1 MVRVGGF
8 LKTQNR
14 IRRQRARGRFI
25 SPYQVGGTIFGKSTM
40 ARYPLMHT
48 SSRLLEPWRMAQ
60 RHDPIEWAKKMARQR
75 HKMKGGTIFGKSTS
89 MRNNPLGFPSATY
102 RVNPE
107 PWRVEQALRCMKGG
121 TLFGKGDLRKVL
133 WANQAKARK
142 QKGGNVFSKLKKR
155 IQIDFPHRPF
165 PSAHPIHDWYRM
177 RKGIKRGRR

>member
-48 SSRLLEPWRMAQ
+48 SSRLLELPR
-60 RHDPIEWAKKMARQR
+60 
-75 HKMKGGTIFGKSTS
+75 KMKGSTIFGTSTR
-89 MRNNPLGFPSATY
+89 MRMSRNPMKVLAADQEKAMMD
-102 RVNPE
+102 R
-107 PWRVEQALRCMKGG
+107 WLKQRMKGG
-121 TLFGKGDLRKVL
+121 TLLGKGDLRKVL

-142 QKGGNVFSKLKKR
+142 QKGGNLFSRLKKR

>member
-48 SSRLLEPWRMAQ
+48 SSRLLEPWQLVQHQ
-60 RHDPIEWAKKMARQR
+60 RR
-75 HKMKGGTIFGKSTS
+75 KMKGGTIFGKSTR
-89 MRNNPLGFPSATY
+89 MHNNPLRFPSASH
-102 RVNPE
+102 RINPE
-107 PWRVEQALRCMKGG
+107 PWRVKQALRRMKGG
-121 TLFGKGDLRKVL
+121 TLFGQGDLRKVL

-142 QKGGNVFSKLKKR
+142 QKGGNLFSQLKKR

-165 PSAHPIHDWYRM
+165 PSAHPIHDWYRL

>member
-48 SSRLLEPWRMAQ
+48 SSRLLEPWQLVQHQ
-60 RHDPIEWAKKMARQR
+60 RR
-75 HKMKGGTIFGKSTS
+75 KMKGGTIFGKFT
-89 MRNNPLGFPSATY
+89 RRRQNPLGFPSAST
-102 RVNPE
+102 RINPE
-107 PWRVEQALRCMKGG
+107 PWRVEQALRRMKGG
-121 TLFGKGDLRKVL
+121 TLFGPGDLRKVL

>member
-25 SPYQVGGTIFGKSTM
+25 SPYQVGGTIFGKSTT

-48 SSRLLEPWRMAQ
+48 SSRLTDPLYMEKRML
-60 RHDPIEWAKKMARQR
+60 RQVR
-75 HKMKGGTIFGKSTS
+75 QMKG
-89 MRNNPLGFPSATY
+89 
-102 RVNPE
+102 
-107 PWRVEQALRCMKGG
+107 
-121 TLFGKGDLRKVL
+121 GDLRKVL
-133 WANQAKARK
+133 WANQAKARR
-142 QKGGNVFSKLKKR
+142 QRMKGGNVFRKLKKR

-165 PSAHPIHDWYRM
+165 PSAHPIHDWYRL

>member
-14 IRRQRARGRFI
+14 IRRQRTRGRFI

-48 SSRLLEPWRMAQ
+48 SSRLLDPMILKHLKQ
-60 RHDPIEWAKKMARQR
+60 R
-75 HKMKGGTIFGKSTS
+75 KMKGGTIFGTSTG
-89 MRNNPLGFPSATY
+89 MRMGDPMKVLAVDQEKARMT
-102 RVNPE
+102 R
-107 PWRVEQALRCMKGG
+107 WLRQRMKGGKIFG
-121 TLFGKGDLRKVL
+121 TLFGPGDPRKVW
-133 WANQAKARK
+133 WANQAKARR
-142 QKGGNVFSKLKKR
+142 QRMKGGNLFSKLKKR

-165 PSAHPIHDWYRM
+165 PSAHPLHDWYRL